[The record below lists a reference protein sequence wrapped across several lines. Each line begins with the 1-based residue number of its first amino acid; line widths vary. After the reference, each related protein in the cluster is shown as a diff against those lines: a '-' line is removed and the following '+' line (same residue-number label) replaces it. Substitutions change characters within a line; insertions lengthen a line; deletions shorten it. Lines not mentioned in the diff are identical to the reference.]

1 MILVLIFAEALAL
14 YGLIIALVL
23 SGKANDGKECPL
35 FPGLPL

>member
-23 SGKANDGKECPL
+23 SGKAGDGKECPL
-35 FPGLPL
+35 YPNLPL

>member
-23 SGKANDGKECPL
+23 NGRAIDGKACAAY
-35 FPGLPL
+35 PGLPL